1 MPKINQLKPA
11 TSLANTD
18 IMIADTSTG
27 SDTRKIAYSDLRA
40 QVQNESKS
48 VFAMKGEIASDEQV
62 ADAVGDWLDTHVTPT
77 GSAVAIDDTLKIQGA
92 AADAKAAGEI
102 IVINGTSGNGTRVN
116 ITTTDTDIELAEMS
130 DVNEL
135 KSALNA
141 QDGIINVTKQIPL
154 ESGYYTL
161 STAIAAV
168 YDSMQEYAT
177 KGRIITFATALT
189 GWETWQCRILDNSIT
204 EASWKN
210 TVSWF
215 KINKSTKQSIVIA
228 AYDSSDEAKQNADFW
243 TNSENNGI
251 KLINDAIALLPTGG
265 RIYLRSGTY
274 KGAAGVAISVSN
286 LLIEGESTNVIISR
300 TTGSDVILTA
310 GVENITLEN
319 LVFDTIAVPAGTNP
333 PLYRNAIFGEVVRNN
348 TGGVYDWVIAAYDST
363 PQAKRGADSICSDSN
378 VSTIIANAIARF
390 PNGGTIKFVAG
401 TYNLTSVIDLNAK
414 SNIALIGDGYNT
426 KIVRASN
433 PFRMNS
439 ATDHCV
445 LQGINFSANGTFV
458 SDNGNKMLNCWI
470 GNRYVDLIPSND
482 GSVYVDPSLGIEGI
496 RNAIYTFGVG
506 QTGGKI
512 ILGIGT
518 YENKS
523 TTSPVDFYKSTSP
536 TGYVS
541 NVTIEGQGIRTVIS
555 RSTNIND
562 VVANS
567 NSISGC
573 VLKNV
578 NVTHNIQRTVG
589 NPVKMLRLIGC
600 YIGGKYV
607 DESSEGAVNV
617 VNVGKGRY
625 FETISAAYSMFY
637 QNSYPISETER
648 WEIHIWGYV
657 LETVPVGISKNRI
670 DMIGHNALVELR
682 GKGDVRISFIDEPG
696 AYYGPGLEIEV
707 RDIHFKKTGCYNYY
721 QNYCVYVSSDNVRF
735 YNCIFENASSSPTPF
750 DQRNYAESIEAT
762 AGARRHGIG
771 IECKKW
777 GAQCKTEFHD
787 CIGIGSPYGFMNT
800 RGWYIVFGSPKLF
813 NCVGYGGGI
822 GEFCHGIINH
832 RSSQAELVGCI
843 GYASKTAFRKS
854 AGIRFQAAGSSQLT
868 GCKGYGSGGTK
879 YISEGVSAA
888 RVTEICTA
896 LGIDPSAYVVSGV
909 VQYAALTDAI
919 CAEINNDDITLTPLN
934 ANTEEGYGISFWA
947 NDGTA
952 KLMNCEGYAGSGDR
966 SHGLHIIAQAKPTI
980 NGGYFG
986 IKDMLQNIAIV
997 SNNGNDMV
1005 TPIGGELNDYSKYTV
1020 SRITVSIIG
1029 GLVSTD
1035 DLFYVESDE
1044 STPQT
1049 IVNGYNL
1056 KNVASI
1062 AIMPTIRTTIAAG
1075 KGIRIYIMRNGAK
1088 INIANGK
1095 YLMHI
1100 QYNYAGDDSSA
1111 VYIDNAAD
1119 PLIVNAIIRADDNS
1133 DAVEIGSSYTG
1144 NAVKMYDC
1152 ALHGNVDSG
1161 VAFAE
1166 KTAINNSSNYGI

>member
-1 MPKINQLKPA
+1 M
-11 TSLANTD
+11 
-18 IMIADTSTG
+18 
-27 SDTRKIAYSDLRA
+27 
-40 QVQNESKS
+40 
-48 VFAMKGEIASDEQV
+48 
-62 ADAVGDWLDTHVTPT
+62 
-77 GSAVAIDDTLKIQGA
+77 
-92 AADAKAAGEI
+92 
-102 IVINGTSGNGTRVN
+102 
-116 ITTTDTDIELAEMS
+116 
-130 DVNEL
+130 
-135 KSALNA
+135 
-141 QDGIINVTKQIPL
+141 

-161 STAIAAV
+161 STAITAV
-168 YDSMQEYAT
+168 YSYPNFVT
-177 KGRIITFATALT
+177 KGRIITFATSVSN
-189 GWETWQCRILDNSIT
+189 WETWQCIILDNQIT
-204 EASWKN
+204 EKAWK
-210 TVSWF
+210 TVQNWI
-215 KINKSTKQSIVIA
+215 KINKTSKESIVLA
-228 AYDSSDEAKQNADFW
+228 AYDSSESAKQNADIY
-243 TNSENNGI
+243 TNVETDGI
-251 KLINDAIALLPTGG
+251 KIINDAIALLPTGG

-300 TTGSDVILTA
+300 TAAGSDVILTA

-319 LVFDTIAVPAGTNP
+319 LVFDTIAVPVGTNY
-333 PLYRNAIFGEVVRNN
+333 PLYRNTIFGNVVRNN
-348 TGGVYDWVIAAYDST
+348 TGGAYDWVIAAYDST
-363 PQAKRGADSICSDSN
+363 PEAKRCADVICADSDVNS
-378 VSTIIANAIARF
+378 VIANAIAQF
-390 PNGGTIKFVAG
+390 PNGGAIKFLAG

-433 PFRMNS
+433 PFRMDS

-445 LQGINFSANGTFV
+445 LQGIHFSTDGTFV
-458 SDNGNKMLNCWI
+458 SDNGNKMLNCWL
-470 GNRYVDLIPSND
+470 GDRYVDLIPSND
-482 GSVYVDPSLGIEGI
+482 RSVYVDPSLGIEGI
-496 RNAIYTFGVG
+496 RNAIYAFGAG

-512 ILGIGT
+512 ILGIGI

-536 TGYVS
+536 AGYIS
-541 NVTIEGQGIRTVIS
+541 NVTIEGQGNKTIIS
-555 RSTNIND
+555 RSTGYND
-562 VVANS
+562 IVANS
-567 NSISGC
+567 ASISHCTIKDLSVAHG
-573 VLKNV
+573 V
-578 NVTHNIQRTVG
+578 QRTVA
-589 NPVKMLRLIGC
+589 NPVSMLRIVEC
-600 YIGGKYV
+600 YINGKYV
-607 DESSEGAVNV
+607 DESGEESINV
-617 VNVGKGRY
+617 VNVGKDRF
-625 FETISAAYSMFY
+625 FETLSAAYAMFY
-637 QNSYPISETER
+637 RNNYPISETER
-648 WEIHIWGYV
+648 WEIHIWGYI
-657 LETVPVGISKNRI
+657 LETTPLSIAKNHI
-670 DMIGHNALVELR
+670 DLIGHNALIEMR
-682 GKGDVRISFIDEPG
+682 GKGEVRANFADDPSD
-696 AYYGPGLEIEV
+696 YYGPGLEISV
-707 RDIHFKKTGCYNYY
+707 RDIHFRKTGCYNYY

-750 DQRNYAESIEAT
+750 DQRDYAESVEAT

-777 GAQCKTEFHD
+777 GSQCKTEFHD

-800 RGWYIVFGSPKLF
+800 RGWYIIFGSPKLF

-832 RSSQAELVGCI
+832 RSSQAELIGCI

-879 YISEGVSAA
+879 YISEGVSAE

-896 LGIDPSAYVVSGV
+896 LGLDPSTYVIDGV
-909 VQYAALTDAI
+909 VQYALLTDAI
-919 CAEINNDDITLTPLN
+919 CAEISNDDITLTPLN

-952 KLMNCEGYAGSGDR
+952 KLMNCEGYVGSGNN
-966 SHGLHIIAQAKPTI
+966 SHGLHVITQANPTI

-986 IKDMLQNIAIV
+986 IKDMLQNISIV
-997 SNNGNDMV
+997 SNDGNDMV

-1020 SRITVSIIG
+1020 SQITVSIIG
-1029 GLVSTD
+1029 GLVSKD

-1044 STPQT
+1044 STPQV

-1056 KNVASI
+1056 KNIASI
-1062 AIMPTIRTTIAAG
+1062 AIMPTTRTTIAAG
-1075 KGIRIYIMRNGAK
+1075 KGIRIYIMRNGSK

-1144 NAVKMYDC
+1144 GAVKMYDC

-1161 VAFAE
+1161 VAFAT